1 MYLFLG
7 LLLLIIIILFL
18 FLIFRWNRHRIIR
31 KIKKMPEK
39 EKLELLSSVTE
50 PLGFS
55 YLPNQ
60 DIFTS
65 TLDAWQ
71 RDLGYCGLYDDAAPY
86 GQMVFDCEPVYFNYH
101 NQTWLI
107 ELWKGQ
113 YGITTGSEIGI
124 YHTDVIIP
132 PEEYHRTLFHAVSN
146 EEMPQFGL
154 GVSRNGADLFQ
165 LSRCHWW
172 LTGFRMG
179 VFSQPEELC
188 LKASITFIDSDM
200 EAAFLSALEKMGRC
214 RCSLCVQG
222 RTVTL
227 RFQPAKTDQPC
238 QLHPR
243 RCTFAQRKN
252 RRMTQKYLRITR
264 PFENTIDR
272 LLYLY
277 YYLPGFF
284 RKIFTMRN
292 TKKAKKI
299 HRSNFHAE
307 KKRNWRLRS

>member
-7 LLLLIIIILFL
+7 LLLLIILFL
-18 FLIFRWNRHRIIR
+18 FLIFRWKRLRIIR
-31 KIKKMPEK
+31 KIWKMTDE

-50 PLGFS
+50 PFGFS
-55 YLPNQ
+55 YLPDQ

-101 NQTWLI
+101 DKTWLI

-124 YHTDVIIP
+124 YHTNKIIP
-132 PEEYHRTLFHAVSN
+132 PEEYHRTLFRAVSD
-146 EEMPQFGL
+146 EEMPIFGL
-154 GVSRNGADLFQ
+154 EVSRNGEDLFQ
-165 LSRCHWW
+165 LNRRHWW
-172 LTGFRMG
+172 LTGFRIG
-179 VFSQPEELC
+179 LFSQPEELC
-188 LKASITFIDSDM
+188 LKVSITFPDGEM
-200 EAAFLSALEKMGRC
+200 ETAFLTALGKMGRC
-214 RCSLCVQG
+214 RCSFCIQG

-227 RFQPAKTDQPC
+227 RFQTTKTDQPC
-238 QLHPR
+238 QIHPH
-243 RCTFAQRKN
+243 RCASAQRKN
-252 RRMTQKYLRITR
+252 HRLTQKYLRITK
-264 PFENTIDR
+264 PFDNTADR

-284 RKIFTMRN
+284 RKIFSMRS
-292 TKKAKKI
+292 TKRTVKI
-299 HRSNFHAE
+299 HRTKFRTKE
-307 KKRNWRLRS
+307 KPNRRICS